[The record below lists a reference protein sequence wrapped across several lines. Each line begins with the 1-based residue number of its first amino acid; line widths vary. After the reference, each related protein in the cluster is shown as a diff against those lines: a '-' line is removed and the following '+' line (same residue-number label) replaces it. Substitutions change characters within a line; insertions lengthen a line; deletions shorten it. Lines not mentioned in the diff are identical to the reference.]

1 MRLEEF
7 ANAEDQLELWKLVTQ
22 SVITAIDTQRQQQAE
37 EQEQA
42 RKQAQS
48 KKRGASRGPSKAI
61 TIPTPPPPRPMA
73 SHPRKKPETPKNKD
87 IPPSHA
93 SVQNPAV
100 SQRQQSTQDKTPIG
114 PIGAQPLARLNNAEK
129 PQGHGA
135 DKDAVAFHDRH
146 SANGIAQPPLGSPR
160 VPPNASQPPPKTQG
174 VRRYTRE
181 SN

>member
-7 ANAEDQLELWKLVTQ
+7 VNAEDQLELWKLVTQ
-22 SVITAIDTQRQQQAE
+22 SVITAIDTQRQQQA
-37 EQEQA
+37 QEQA

-61 TIPTPPPPRPMA
+61 PIPTPPPLRPMA
-73 SHPRKKPETPKNKD
+73 SPSSKNPETSKNKD

-93 SVQNPAV
+93 FAQNPAV
-100 SQRQQSTQDKTPIG
+100 SRRQHSIQDKTPVG
-114 PIGAQPLARLNNAEK
+114 PVGLQPLARLNNAEK
-129 PQGHGA
+129 FQGHGT

-146 SANGIAQPPLGSPR
+146 SANGIAQPPLGSLR
-160 VPPNASQPPPKTQG
+160 VPPNPGQSPPRTQG
-174 VRRYTRE
+174 VRRYTRQ

>member
-22 SVITAIDTQRQQQAE
+22 SVITAIDTQRQQQA
-37 EQEQA
+37 QVQA

-48 KKRGASRGPSKAI
+48 KKRGASRGPSKASAMP
-61 TIPTPPPPRPMA
+61 IPTPAPPRPMA
-73 SHPRKKPETPKNKD
+73 SHPSKKPETSKNKD
-87 IPPSHA
+87 IPPSITSA
-93 SVQNPAV
+93 QSPAV
-100 SQRQQSTQDKTPIG
+100 SQRKQSIQDKTPIG
-114 PIGAQPLARLNNAEK
+114 PDDAQPLARLNNAEK
-129 PQGHGA
+129 SQGHGS

-146 SANGIAQPPLGSPR
+146 SSNGIAQPQLGSPR
-160 VPPNASQPPPKTQG
+160 VPPNAGQSPSKTQG

>member
-22 SVITAIDTQRQQQAE
+22 SVITAIDTQRQQQAH
-37 EQEQA
+37 EQA

-61 TIPTPPPPRPMA
+61 PIPTPPPPRPMA
-73 SHPRKKPETPKNKD
+73 SHPSKKPETSNNKD
-87 IPPSHA
+87 TPPSHA
-93 SVQNPAV
+93 FAQNPAV
-100 SQRQQSTQDKTPIG
+100 SQRQQSIQDKTPIG
-114 PIGAQPLARLNNAEK
+114 PDDAQPLARLINAEK
-129 PQGHGA
+129 PQGHGS

-146 SANGIAQPPLGSPR
+146 SSNGIAQPPLGSLR
-160 VPPNASQPPPKTQG
+160 VPPNAGQPPPKTQG
-174 VRRYTRE
+174 VRRYTLE

>member
-22 SVITAIDTQRQQQAE
+22 SVITAIDTQRQQQA
-37 EQEQA
+37 QEQA

-48 KKRGASRGPSKAI
+48 KKRGASRRPSKASAVLLL
-61 TIPTPPPPRPMA
+61 PPPRPMA
-73 SHPRKKPETPKNKD
+73 QPSSKNPEASKNKD
-87 IPPSHA
+87 IPPRDGLVPSQ
-93 SVQNPAV
+93 SI
-100 SQRQQSTQDKTPIG
+100 SQRQQSTQAKTPLD
-114 PIGAQPLARLNNAEK
+114 PVGAQPLARLNNAEK
-129 PQGHGA
+129 PHGHGT

-146 SANGIAQPPLGSPR
+146 SANGVAQPPLGSPR
-160 VPPNASQPPPKTQG
+160 VAPNASQPPPKTQG